1 MPLLNKG
8 CYIQCDDRPYE
19 VETTYQ
25 LKYYISSALIS
36 IDCIQEPVEAMVP
49 RFPNEIQYYRYYVDN
64 MFYFLGLINDR
75 FVYKNAKNDSVLSQ
89 EKRERVNLNIENY
102 QFNKTEF
109 KILSKKMPRNIIEHL
124 DERNVKTLMDC
135 HGVGGFNV
143 IFENS
148 DPDMISAI
156 KTKKE
161 LYPYNLDLVNKRVLF
176 YDIQA
181 SQDKDKPIE
190 VDILKLRDELRKLE
204 QNVDD
209 FAVFLNGAL

>member
-1 MPLLNKG
+1 
-8 CYIQCDDRPYE
+8 
-19 VETTYQ
+19 
-25 LKYYISSALIS
+25 
-36 IDCIQEPVEAMVP
+36 
-49 RFPNEIQYYRYYVDN
+49 

-75 FVYKNAKNDSVLSQ
+75 FVYKNAKNDSALSQ
-89 EKRERVNLNIENY
+89 KKRERVNLNIENY
-102 QFNKTEF
+102 QFSKTEF

-135 HGVGGFNV
+135 HSVGGFNV

-148 DPDMISAI
+148 DPDMISSI

-181 SQDKDKPIE
+181 SQDKPIE
-190 VDILKLRDELRKLE
+190 VDIFKLQDELRRLE